1 MCRRARNS
9 SHNVYSEL
17 QPQRVYILC
26 QNTEPLPAGRGR
38 EPDRVRKQARIL
50 VHHKF
55 PKRNVLVLVTLRT
68 GVNSVP
74 LNVDHHIFPSEFF
87 QVRRHVLGVRA
98 DLRFIHLRIVV
109 IIAVPSHRRIWC
121 KIILVHISPPFSY
134 FYTAHIGSHSC
145 CADPACKRHPDR
157 EYLRKQTPC

>member
-9 SHNVYSEL
+9 SHNVDPEL

-26 QNTEPLPAGRGR
+26 QNTKPLPAGCRR
-38 EPDRVRKQARIL
+38 ETNRVRKQARIL

-55 PKRNVLVLVTLRT
+55 PERNVLILVTLRA
-68 GVNSVP
+68 SVDSIP
-74 LNVDHHIFPSEFF
+74 LDVDHHILPAKLL
-87 QVRRHVLGVRA
+87 QVRRHILGVRA

-134 FYTAHIGSHSC
+134 F
-145 CADPACKRHPDR
+145 
-157 EYLRKQTPC
+157 